1 MTRTTSPSYCG
12 PARFALASMPVEEY
26 PAIPEVT
33 GQSGVVPG
41 EDFSTAIAQVAF
53 AASRDDVT
61 PVLTG
66 VQLAVSE
73 NSLGLVATDR
83 YRVALRTVDWD
94 GSQQEVQALVPA
106 RTLIE
111 VGKTFAHGGNIS
123 IAFSGEGD
131 REIIAFTAGNKT
143 VTSLLIKGNFPPV
156 QRLFPEQTGHYAVV
170 STSDLTEAVRRVAL
184 VLDRSAPLR
193 FTFSQNEVTMDAAGG
208 DQARASESVDATLTG
223 GDEVTLGLN
232 PQYLLE
238 ALGAVKSE
246 FARITFTS
254 SDNANKLSPILVM
267 AQTSVEERRE
277 RQLQVLAAAQ
287 PAAAL
292 GAGRDRRAPQPRR
305 LPQLRRGG
313 ARSASRHQ
321 PSRRPQRSGKDEPG
335 RGGRVSRHPRIPSGD
350 VGCAARARRQGGRIR
365 AGPARARIAA
375 RSRSNCR
382 STSRDRTRR
391 ASRGTRCVRTSCR
404 ATRRRCCSRRK
415 TCRSSG
421 GIRRR
426 GAGSPISCSC
436 SERRGWRA
444 SSPTTTARCSSAR
457 PC

>member
-1 MTRTTSPSYCG
+1 MKFHVNRDVFSEAVSFVVKLLPQRNPQPILAGVLIEAGTDGSLSLSAFDYEASARTTIEATIDEPGTILVHGRLLNDIASRLPNAPIEISTEEDGNVAVVCG

-66 VQLAVSE
+66 VQLAVS
-73 NSLGLVATDR
+73 NNTLSLVATDR
-83 YRVALRTVDWD
+83 YRVALRTIDWD
-94 GSQQEVQALVPA
+94 GSQQDVQALVPA

-267 AQTSVEERRE
+267 AQTSVEDAASDNFKYL
-277 RQLQVLAAAQ
+277 LQPNL
-287 PAAAL
+287 L
-292 GAGRDRRAPQPRR
+292 
-305 LPQLRRGG
+305 LR
-313 ARSASRHQ
+313 
-321 PSRRPQRSGKDEPG
+321 
-335 RGGRVSRHPRIPSGD
+335 
-350 VGCAARARRQGGRIR
+350 
-365 AGPARARIAA
+365 
-375 RSRSNCR
+375 
-382 STSRDRTRR
+382 
-391 ASRGTRCVRTSCR
+391 
-404 ATRRRCCSRRK
+404 
-415 TCRSSG
+415 
-421 GIRRR
+421 
-426 GAGSPISCSC
+426 
-436 SERRGWRA
+436 
-444 SSPTTTARCSSAR
+444 
-457 PC
+457 